1 MSQRRINS
9 KRIFILYSS
18 LTGASLLLLACIV
31 VQGQGGGVD
40 TAGTGGRHSIQGRIL
55 APSGQRADLRLKI
68 RLESS
73 GFGDLSVLS
82 DMNGNFSFQSLRPG
96 NYTVVIEGGD
106 FFETV
111 RESVFIEP
119 ASVTGRRVGGSFPI
133 SRPFTIQVYLR
144 PKPQPTNAKPGVLN
158 AALASVPAAAVEFYN
173 RALES
178 IRVGNSEKAI
188 EQLKQAVA
196 LYPGFALAYNELG
209 VQYLK
214 RSQLNKAADALAMA
228 VKLSPDAYEPSLNY
242 GIALLN
248 QMKFTQAEQH
258 LRAALKKNDT
268 AFAPHLYL
276 GITLVNL
283 KSYQEAE
290 TELQKAVTL
299 GGGRAARAHYFLGG
313 IYWRARDYQRAAN
326 ELERYLQ
333 LDPKV
338 TNAEQ
343 IRATIKDLRNKS

>member
-1 MSQRRINS
+1 MSRRYADR
-9 KRIFILYSS
+9 KRDSGLY
-18 LTGASLLLLACIV
+18 LLFTRAGLLLLFCVMA
-31 VQGQGGGVD
+31 QAQGGGID
-40 TAGTGGRHSIQGRIL
+40 TAGTGGRHAINGRL
-55 APSGQRADLRLKI
+55 VVPSGQRAELRLKI

-82 DMNGNFSFQSLRPG
+82 DMNGNFSFQALRPG
-96 NYTVVIEGGD
+96 NYTVVIEGGE

-119 ASVTGRRVGGSFPI
+119 ATVSGRRMGGSLSI
-133 SRPFTIQVYLR
+133 SRPFTVQVYLR
-144 PKPQPTNAKPGVLN
+144 PKQQPNNLKPGVLN

-178 IRVGNSEKAI
+178 IRLGNSEKAI

-196 LYPGFALAYNELG
+196 LYPGFGLAFNELG

-214 RSQLNKAADALAMA
+214 RGQVDKAADALAMA
-228 VKLSPDAYEPSLNY
+228 VKLSPDAYEPALNY

-258 LRAALKKNDT
+258 LRAALKKNET

-276 GITLVNL
+276 GMTLVNL

-290 TELQKAVTL
+290 TELQRAVAL
-299 GGGRAARAHYFLGG
+299 GGDRAARAHYFLGG
-313 IYWRARDYQRAAN
+313 IYWGKRDYKRAADALETYLKLMPKAADAERTKAAIK
-326 ELERYLQ
+326 EL
-333 LDPKV
+333 
-338 TNAEQ
+338 
-343 IRATIKDLRNKS
+343 RAKQ

>member
-1 MSQRRINS
+1 MSRRRTNS
-9 KRIFILYSS
+9 NRIFNFYST
-18 LTGASLLLLACIV
+18 LTAASLFLLACIV
-31 VQGQGGGVD
+31 AQGQGGGID

-55 APSGQRADLRLKI
+55 APSGQRSDLRLKI
-68 RLESS
+68 KLESS

-96 NYTVVIEGGD
+96 NYTVVVEGGD
-106 FFETV
+106 FYETV

-144 PKPQPTNAKPGVLN
+144 PKQQPTNAKPGVLN
-158 AALASVPAAAVEFYN
+158 AALASVPPAAVEFYN
-173 RALES
+173 RGLES
-178 IRVGNSEKAI
+178 ARQGEIDKAI
-188 EQLKQAVA
+188 EELKQAVA
-196 LYPGFALAYNELG
+196 LYPSFGLAFNELG

-214 RSQLNKAADALAMA
+214 RRQVDKAADALTIA
-228 VKLSPDAYEPSLNY
+228 VKLMPDAFEPSLHY

-258 LRAALKKNDT
+258 LRAAMKKNDT

-276 GITLVNL
+276 GMTLVSL
-283 KSYQEAE
+283 KNYQEAE

-299 GGGRAARAHYFLGG
+299 GGDKAAQAHYFLGG
-313 IYWRARDYQRAAN
+313 LYWRARDYARAAN
-326 ELERYLQ
+326 ELERYLS
-333 LDPKV
+333 LEPKAA
-338 TNAEQ
+338 NAEQ

>member
-1 MSQRRINS
+1 MSLRHNACLKQNFS
-9 KRIFILYSS
+9 FIAFVCLFLSS
-18 LTGASLLLLACIV
+18 FVTAHA
-31 VQGQGGGVD
+31 QGGGID
-40 TAGTGGRHSIQGRIL
+40 TAGTGGRHSINGRIL
-55 APSGQRADLRLKI
+55 APSGQRADLRFKVK
-68 RLESS
+68 LESP
-73 GFGDLSVLS
+73 GYGDLSVLS
-82 DMNGNFSFQSLRPG
+82 DLNGNFSFQSLRPG
-96 NYTVVIEGGD
+96 NYTVVIDGGD
-106 FFETV
+106 FYETV

-119 ASVTGRRVGGSFPI
+119 ASVTGRRVGGMVPI
-133 SRPFTIQVYLR
+133 SRPFTVQVYLR
-144 PKPQPTNAKPGVLN
+144 PKQPTSGKPGVLN
-158 AALASVPAAAVEFYN
+158 AALANVPAAAVESYN
-173 RALES
+173 RGLES
-178 IRVGNSEKAI
+178 ARQGNGEKAI
-188 EQLKQAVA
+188 EHLKQAVA
-196 LYPGFALAYNELG
+196 IHPGFGLAYNELG

-214 RSQLNKAADALAMA
+214 IGQLDKATDALAMA
-228 VKLSPDAYEPSLNY
+228 VKLSPNAYEPSLNY

-258 LRAALKKNDT
+258 LRVAMKKNET

-276 GITLVNL
+276 GMALVNL
-283 KSYQEAE
+283 KRYQEAE

-299 GGGRAARAHYFLGG
+299 GGERAARAHYFLGG